1 VGTYSVKEESERAV
15 DTMKGHRSTADG
27 YVSILKSLQRSGDK
41 VQIGPEMTHEISPWN
56 GSFAYP
62 RDRLINPVGRKL
74 NYAFCIAEMVD
85 ILCCDNP
92 GTAPEYNK
100 NVRNWMVRGKFPG
113 HYGVRMN
120 AMAYDSMM
128 QKPNQLYRCF
138 TELSERPTSRRA
150 VITIHNPMLEAYDS
164 KDVACTM
171 SLQYL
176 IRNDKLHAITT
187 MRSNDALWGFC
198 YDTWLFQFLQ
208 EALAGMLGVGLGS
221 YYHHAG
227 SMHYYENRHK
237 QIYDIIK
244 ADKPLVAVPIPMTT
258 DSWVDF
264 KDNISMLRTYTR
276 TIKANTSP
284 TEAMV
289 DTACA
294 IFDDKYFR
302 ALSICL
308 VADVAHRRKNV
319 DLEKFCLENL
329 PSSSYEYH
337 WVKERCKL

>member
-1 VGTYSVKEESERAV
+1 MNGY
-15 DTMKGHRSTADG
+15 RSTADG
-27 YVSILKSLQRSGDK
+27 YVSILKKLEKFGHK
-41 VQIGPEMTHEISPWN
+41 VQVGPEMTHELAPWT
-56 GSFAYP
+56 GTFANP
-62 RDRLINPVGRKL
+62 RDRLINPAGRKL

-85 ILCCDNP
+85 ILTGDNP
-92 GTAPEYNK
+92 GYAPEYNK
-100 NVRNWMVRGKFPG
+100 NIKQWMVRGKFPG

-120 AMAYDSMM
+120 AMAFEAGRH
-128 QKPNQLYRCF
+128 QPNQLHRCY
-138 TELSERPTSRRA
+138 TELAERPTSRRA
-150 VITIHNPMLEAYDS
+150 TITIHNPMLEDYTS
-164 KDVACTM
+164 RDVACTM

-176 IRNDKLHAITT
+176 IRDGKLNAITH

-198 YDTWLFQFLQ
+198 YDTWLFQFMQ
-208 EALAGMLGVGLGS
+208 EALAGMLGVELGR
-221 YYHHAG
+221 YYHNAG

-244 ADKPLVAVPIPMTT
+244 EDKPLIATPIPMTIS
-258 DSWVDF
+258 SWAEF
-264 KDNISMLRTYTR
+264 KESMSMLKSYT
-276 TIKANTSP
+276 KLVKTSGP
-284 TEAMV
+284 LTESSV

-302 ALSICL
+302 ALAICL
-308 VADVAHRRKNV
+308 VADVARRKKLP